1 MSSAAALKT
10 ENNVFPHLQK
20 QQYMSLTT
28 YRKTGEAVSTPVWFA
43 RVDDK
48 LYVYTGAMSG
58 KVKRIRHNPAVT
70 VAPCTMSGTVSGPAQ
85 EACARIMGDDE
96 GHIAREAID
105 RKYGVQMRLL
115 GILDSLASRFRRRA
129 SVGPVYLEIAA
140 ARMG

>member
-1 MSSAAALKT
+1 MKT
-10 ENNVFPHLQK
+10 ENDVFPHLHK
-20 QQYMSLTT
+20 QQYMSLAT
-28 YRKTGEAVSTPVWFA
+28 YRKTGETVPTPVWFA

-48 LYVYTGAMSG
+48 LYVYTGARSG

-70 VAPCTMSGTVSGPAQ
+70 VAPCTMSGTVTGPAQ

-105 RKYGVQMRLL
+105 RKYGLQLRLL
-115 GILDSLASRFRRRA
+115 GALDIIAGLFRRRA
-129 SVGPVYLEIAA
+129 SVGPAYLEITA